1 MKVTAQDQP
10 HIIDKMSATFETY
23 WYSEDFTPYESQ
35 KDEEKLRR
43 AIDRERGRSSGT
55 DASSYAF
62 DIQPY
67 PYQQAILDVL
77 DTERHGKDRWY
88 NLVVAATG
96 TGKTAISAFDYR
108 RFAASRKE
116 GTRLLFIAHREEIL
130 KQSLSCFR
138 QIMKDPDF
146 GALAV

>member
-23 WYSEDFTPYESQ
+23 WHSEDFTSYEPQ

-67 PYQQAILDVL
+67 PYQQAILDAL
-77 DTERHGKDRWY
+77 DTERRGKDR
-88 NLVVAATG
+88 LPRRL
-96 TGKTAISAFDYR
+96 SAHQYHLSPR
-108 RFAASRKE
+108 STHP
-116 GTRLLFIAHREEIL
+116 GEIYH
-130 KQSLSCFR
+130 
-138 QIMKDPDF
+138 KDR
-146 GALAV
+146 